1 MKVREPYDENVDYE
15 LIRDV
20 ALDVVKYVDE
30 RRNLGVMLGM
40 VKEMEKAIRR
50 IDRHLRDK
58 KD

>member
-1 MKVREPYDENVDYE
+1 MKVREPYDENVDYQ

-20 ALDVVKYVDE
+20 ALDVVEYVDE

-58 KD
+58 KE

>member
-58 KD
+58 KE

>member
-1 MKVREPYDENVDYE
+1 MTVREPYDENVDYQ

-20 ALDVVKYVDE
+20 ALDVVEYVDE

-58 KD
+58 KE

>member
-20 ALDVVKYVDE
+20 ALDVVEYVDE

-58 KD
+58 KE

>member
-30 RRNLGVMLGM
+30 RRSLGVMLGM

-58 KD
+58 KE

>member
-1 MKVREPYDENVDYE
+1 MTVREPYDENVDYE

-50 IDRHLRDK
+50 IDKHLRNK
-58 KD
+58 KE

>member
-1 MKVREPYDENVDYE
+1 MTVREPYDENVDYE

>member
-1 MKVREPYDENVDYE
+1 MTVREPYDENVDYE

-20 ALDVVKYVDE
+20 ALDVVEYVDE

-58 KD
+58 KE

>member
-1 MKVREPYDENVDYE
+1 MTVREPYDENVDYE

-58 KD
+58 KE

>member
-1 MKVREPYDENVDYE
+1 MTVREPYDENVDYE

-20 ALDVVKYVDE
+20 ALDVVEYVDE